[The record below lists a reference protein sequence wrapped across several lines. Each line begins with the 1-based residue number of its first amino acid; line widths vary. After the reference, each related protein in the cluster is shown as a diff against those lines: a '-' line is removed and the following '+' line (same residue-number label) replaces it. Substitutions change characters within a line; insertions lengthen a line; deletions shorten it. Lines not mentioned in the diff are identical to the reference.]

1 MHVAGKGRKAT
12 LTRRI
17 NAQLREKGLPAICGL
32 TCRVPRL
39 SMFPTVRAAL
49 RKDILAN
56 ERWNNDEKLWVLSRV
71 KIVAC
76 KMQKHKDVWNAVR
89 ASKCVRENDF
99 QVHSEHFDMSHC
111 QDMRCVDKIWDIP
124 VRPSLDEDLRLAS
137 ACVSNFGVSL
147 GLGHGA
153 CAVAVSFVK
162 DRLPFSASFRSERGM
177 FRRTAA
183 THEEYTEDMCCGL
196 RVTVVPDDKRKKFM
210 WKVPTDVCQWLFTSL
225 LFRLRGSTPVSLS
238 ERLTPGVASAWI
250 QYFADPVPQKAF
262 GLPLLCQS
270 ACCPLF
276 LWYC

>member
-1 MHVAGKGRKAT
+1 M
-12 LTRRI
+12 
-17 NAQLREKGLPAICGL
+17 
-32 TCRVPRL
+32 
-39 SMFPTVRAAL
+39 
-49 RKDILAN
+49 
-56 ERWNNDEKLWVLSRV
+56 WVLSRV

-162 DRLPFSASFRSERGM
+162 DRLPCSGGQLPPMKSIL
-177 FRRTAA
+177 RTCVVA
-183 THEEYTEDMCCGL
+183 YGL
-196 RVTVVPDDKRKKFM
+196 RLC
-210 WKVPTDVCQWLFTSL
+210 PTTSEKSSCG
-225 LFRLRGSTPVSLS
+225 RSPRTCANGCSLRYCFVY
-238 ERLTPGVASAWI
+238 VAARR
-250 QYFADPVPQKAF
+250 F
-262 GLPLLCQS
+262 LCQRG
-270 ACCPLF
+270 
-276 LWYC
+276 